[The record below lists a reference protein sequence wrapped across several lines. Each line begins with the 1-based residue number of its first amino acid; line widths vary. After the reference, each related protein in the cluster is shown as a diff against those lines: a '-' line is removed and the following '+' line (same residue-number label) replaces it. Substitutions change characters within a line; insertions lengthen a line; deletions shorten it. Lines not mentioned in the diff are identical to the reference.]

1 MLAQMGQVGRM
12 ENVVQLEF
20 RATSISPKAIQG
32 EMETMVFV
40 AKMVERGVK
49 VRAVVMLFWTYL
61 AVLQSY
67 IFLAPVQLLHDWG
80 VRTMKRLCL
89 LTVEEET
96 GAMVGGVEMEEEVVM
111 AEMVGKVPLG
121 EREVMEEME
130 EWEVVGEREEVE
142 EGEGGDGGG

>member
-12 ENVVQLEF
+12 ENVVQVES

-32 EMETMVFV
+32 EMETVVCV
-40 AKMVERGVK
+40 AKMAERGVK
-49 VRAVVMLFWTYL
+49 VRAEVILLWTYL

-67 IFLAPVQLLHDWG
+67 IFLAPVQLLHDLV

-96 GAMVGGVEMEEEVVM
+96 GAVVVGVEMEEEVVM
-111 AEMVGKVPLG
+111 VEMVGKVPVRG
-121 EREVMEEME
+121 REVMEEME
-130 EWEVVGEREEVE
+130 EWEVVGEKKGGKRRGEE
-142 EGEGGDGGG
+142 